1 MRWRV
6 SACSRCTGRRMST
19 PRASSR
25 RWRRCSRA
33 VVRRGA
39 CPSCGTARRRSA
51 SRRYCM
57 PTLVAA
63 TSPRGSRRVRD
74 KCSEADIKL
83 DSAPCE
89 RLSIEHLRQARCSA
103 RPRPTDGVKTM
114 ISNAMTVDVED
125 YLHVSAFERHIRRE
139 DWDRLPCRVE
149 RNTDR
154 ILDLFAERRVQATF
168 FMLGWVAERYPALVR
183 RSVDEGHELASHGYG
198 HVRVTEQ
205 TPPVFREDGIRNKK
219 LLEDMGGT
227 AVRGNRAASYS
238 IGERNLWALDVLQ
251 EPGHVY
257 SNSIYPIRHD
267 LYGMPA
273 AARDRRGRQALR
285 VLFPSGGDRP
295 RAAAPAGHR
304 SLDALSPLRL
314 SRAHGAPPVPAA
326 RRFSLGPH
334 GPCLSRRPRRLRTD
348 DMMLETASSFAGLH
362 IKRLRS
368 EDIARWDAFVA
379 ACPQAS
385 FFHRAGWAEVLERA
399 FGHRSHF
406 FYAERNGLIEGVL
419 PLGHVRS
426 RLFGNSLSSS
436 PFCVYGGVA
445 AQSEEAAAALEAAA
459 IELARELKVDYLEL
473 RNRTSRHADWPGKR
487 DLYVTFR
494 KEIDADNEKNMLAI
508 PRKQRA
514 MVRKGIDAGLIGE
527 IDPNVSRFYDAYSE
541 SVHNLG
547 TPVFARRYFEIL
559 REVFGDDCEI
569 LTITQNGRLV
579 ASVMSFYFRDEV
591 LPYYGGGTALA
602 REVKGNDFMYW

>member
-1 MRWRV
+1 
-6 SACSRCTGRRMST
+6 
-19 PRASSR
+19 
-25 RWRRCSRA
+25 
-33 VVRRGA
+33 
-39 CPSCGTARRRSA
+39 
-51 SRRYCM
+51 
-57 PTLVAA
+57 
-63 TSPRGSRRVRD
+63 
-74 KCSEADIKL
+74 
-83 DSAPCE
+83 
-89 RLSIEHLRQARCSA
+89 
-103 RPRPTDGVKTM
+103 
-114 ISNAMTVDVED
+114 
-125 YLHVSAFERHIRRE
+125 
-139 DWDRLPCRVE
+139 
-149 RNTDR
+149 
-154 ILDLFAERRVQATF
+154 
-168 FMLGWVAERYPALVR
+168 
-183 RSVDEGHELASHGYG
+183 
-198 HVRVTEQ
+198 
-205 TPPVFREDGIRNKK
+205 
-219 LLEDMGGT
+219 
-227 AVRGNRAASYS
+227 
-238 IGERNLWALDVLQ
+238 
-251 EPGHVY
+251 
-257 SNSIYPIRHD
+257 
-267 LYGMPA
+267 
-273 AARDRRGRQALR
+273 
-285 VLFPSGGDRP
+285 
-295 RAAAPAGHR
+295 
-304 SLDALSPLRL
+304 
-314 SRAHGAPPVPAA
+314 
-326 RRFSLGPH
+326 
-334 GPCLSRRPRRLRTD
+334 
-348 DMMLETASSFAGLH
+348 MLETASSFAGLH

-602 REVKGNDFMYW
+602 REVKGNDFMYWELMRRSAERGVRVFDYGRSKRDTGSYSFKKNWGFEPEPLHYEYVLVKASRVPDVNPLNPKYQRFINIWKRLPLGVTRVIGPHLVKNLG